1 MDNLP
6 VILVVEDNEDDQRL
20 VMRALSKGKTGCKVE
35 IAEDGL
41 AAVQYLFD
49 PESVR
54 PRLVLLDLKLP
65 KLNGLEVLTRIR
77 SDERTKRLPVVI
89 HTSSSEESDLVNC
102 FDNGANSF
110 VHKVVDYDQYI
121 YRLVTL
127 AEYWIQV
134 NEPCA

>member
-1 MDNLP
+1 M
-6 VILVVEDNEDDQRL
+6 ILVVEDNEDDQRL